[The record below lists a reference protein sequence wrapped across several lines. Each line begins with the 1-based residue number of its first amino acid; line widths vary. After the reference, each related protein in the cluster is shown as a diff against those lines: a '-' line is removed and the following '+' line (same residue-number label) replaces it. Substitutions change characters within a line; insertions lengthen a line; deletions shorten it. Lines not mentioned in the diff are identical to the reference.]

1 MFKLVLRGNYQ
12 PCSMQVAYILDYEN
26 LHNRTEANFDRV
38 SDHSISVE
46 HVYRYVLEGG
56 ERERNSEIMSDVRK
70 SGTLAKFDFETFF

>member
-12 PCSMQVAYILDYEN
+12 SCLMQVAYILDYEN

-46 HVYRYVLEGG
+46 LVYRYVLEGA
-56 ERERNSEIMSDVRK
+56 ERKRNREIMSDVRQ
-70 SGTLAKFDFETFF
+70 SGTLTKFDFKTFF